1 MGGGRADALLHAC
14 GGAFALFRALAG
26 QIAGEAYDEK
36 LGDQVHL
43 LSPVRLRPKLPPPAY
58 PAAKP
63 PPLRW
68 RARVRRGP
76 RVEGGGA
83 S

>member
-1 MGGGRADALLHAC
+1 VGGGRAEALLHAC

-43 LSPVRLRPKLPPPAY
+43 LSPVQAATPVSRGRIACPLMAGSLAPWPAGRDSNLELEV
-58 PAAKP
+58 K
-63 PPLRW
+63 
-68 RARVRRGP
+68 
-76 RVEGGGA
+76 
-83 S
+83 